1 MRVDKQALKAELLAQ
16 LTAALAAATAAHAS
30 AIEGA
35 THAEAR
41 PENDKDTR
49 GLEQSYLA
57 RGQAQRV
64 AELTAAVADVTALAL
79 RAFGPR
85 DAIAPGAIVT
95 LEDGADTYRR
105 FIAPGG
111 GGNALAGD
119 LAVVTPSHRSA
130 APCSASAPA
139 TTSSSPCPPA
149 PARSRSSRS
158 RSIAASSPAAA
169 GADRLRTGTELE

>member
-119 LAVVTPSHRSA
+119 LAVVTPK
-130 APCSASAPA
+130 
-139 TTSSSPCPPA
+139 SPLGRALLGKRAGDDVELALPTGPRTLA
-149 PARSRSSRS
+149 IVA
-158 RSIAASSPAAA
+158 IA
-169 GADRLRTGTELE
+169 